1 MMKKRCASDSG
12 YEQMERMLLLS
23 RRSLGTM
30 LTFGVAAAC
39 MPCGVWAQTQRQTA
53 KADPATTTAPSTVT
67 DCRGRR
73 VALHGANRIASIG
86 GTITETL
93 YALGRSDAILAVDQT
108 STWPE
113 QAQKEKKGLGYMR
126 AISSEGVLSLRPDL
140 VLAMNDAGPPAAMDQ
155 LVASGVPVV
164 FVDATPSPEAIEKRT
179 RFLASIVGA
188 PAQGEQ
194 LCNQIADQFRQLVAW
209 RASHTWMPRVLFVM
223 RMTNNRPM
231 AAGQGTAA
239 DAMIR
244 LAGGVNA
251 GAGMQ
256 GYKIV
261 DQENLIALQPDVILL
276 MDQTAPSIRSNLQ
289 ADAGFRLTPAG
300 RNNAFIAMEGER
312 LLGFGPRTPQAA
324 LDLARMLV
332 VAGHPG

>member
-1 MMKKRCASDSG
+1 MKNAWMTPRSVP
-12 YEQMERMLLLS
+12 LLPPMAALP
-23 RRSLGTM
+23 RRSFAAM
-30 LTFGVAAAC
+30 LASGAAAAM
-39 MPCGVWAQTQRQTA
+39 MPRIGCAQEVVGR
-53 KADPATTTAPSTVT
+53 TVT
-67 DCRGRR
+67 DCRGRHVTLR
-73 VALHGANRIASIG
+73 SAARIASIG
-86 GTITETL
+86 GPITETL
-93 YALGRSDAILAVDQT
+93 YALGRSGAILAVDQT

-164 FVDATPSPEAIEKRT
+164 FVDATPSPEAIEGRT
-179 RFLASIVGA
+179 RFLADLVDA
-188 PAQGEQ
+188 KEAGEQ
-194 LCNQIADQFRQLVAW
+194 LCTTIAGQFRQLVAW
-209 RASHTWMPRVLFVM
+209 RAAHTWMPRVLFVM

-231 AAGQGTAA
+231 AAGSGTAA

-251 GAGMQ
+251 GAAMQ

-261 DQENLIALQPDVILL
+261 DQENLVALRPDVILL
-276 MDQTAPSIRSNLQ
+276 MDQTAPPIRTALQ
-289 ADAGFRLTPAG
+289 TDPGFKLTPAG
-300 RNNAFIAMEGER
+300 RSNAFVVMEGER

-324 LDLARMLV
+324 LDLARMLAAV
-332 VAGHPG
+332 GHPA